1 MKKEYKKPVSDIY
14 SIHTESAIL
23 LDFSKRKPGG
33 GEENQFSKG
42 GDWEDD
48 DDLDGGSNI
57 W

>member
-1 MKKEYKKPVSDIY
+1 MKKEYKKPISDIY

-33 GEENQFSKG
+33 DGENQFSKG

-48 DDLDGGSNI
+48 DDLDGGSAI